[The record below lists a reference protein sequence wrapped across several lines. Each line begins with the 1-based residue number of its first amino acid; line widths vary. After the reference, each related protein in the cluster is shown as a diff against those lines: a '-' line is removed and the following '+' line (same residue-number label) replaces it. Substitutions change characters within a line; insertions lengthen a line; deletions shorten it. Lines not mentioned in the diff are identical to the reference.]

1 MLKNDR
7 LYRNFAVNAVSNST
21 GLKIEGRAIA
31 FDKPTLIDGVDSRGQ
46 RRKFYEVID
55 PHALDN
61 CDMADVPLRA
71 EHDTKTIYART
82 RNDSL
87 KLDVR
92 PDGLYIM
99 ADLLDNEES
108 RTLHE
113 KIRSGLVPQMSF
125 AFPLD
130 SKTVDDGTFKGLP
143 RRRVME
149 IPRLLDVSVV
159 AYAAYGDDTYITA
172 RSFDWMVER
181 ERARIGKDRRIYQ
194 LKADIEK
201 TITETTN
208 LLERG
213 TYE

>member
-1 MLKNDR
+1 MLNDR
-7 LYRNFAVNAVSNST
+7 LYRNFNIAAVEGST

-31 FDKPTLIDGVDSRGQ
+31 FDKPTLIQGMDTRGQ
-46 RRKFYEVID
+46 KRKFYEVID
-55 PHALDN
+55 PHALDS

-82 RNDSL
+82 RNKSL
-87 KLDVR
+87 ILDVR
-92 PDGLYIM
+92 PDGLYIR

-130 SKTVDDGTFKGLP
+130 SKTVDDGTLNGLP
-143 RRRVME
+143 RRRVMQ

-159 AYAAYGDDTYITA
+159 AYAAYGDDTYVTA

-181 ERARIGKDRRIYQ
+181 EQARIGVDRRVYQ

-208 LLERG
+208 LLGG